1 MRLGD
6 CWPLLGLKKFGARK
20 LFLILIFGVK
30 TVDFWCEK
38 VTFILVL
45 VRICY
50 FIWCENVIFAFRKC
64 GAKKLTFGAKSRARP
79 TLKLP
84 RVAQRSLERL

>member
-1 MRLGD
+1 M
-6 CWPLLGLKKFGARK
+6 
-20 LFLILIFGVK
+20 ILIFGAT

-50 FIWCENVIFAFRKC
+50 FIWCENVIFAFQKC
-64 GAKKLTFGAKSRARP
+64 GAKKLTFGAKSRARH
-79 TLKLP
+79 LKNSGEMRIGP
-84 RVAQRSLERL
+84 NDMKVYRVLEVLAKPNLT